1 MVSLMLKIMM
11 LNTMQTLTKNP
22 MPRRTSS
29 EPLSSRF
36 GVGQRKC
43 LLILLLAGVMTL
55 SACGGGSNNS
65 QTVAPSLSG
74 NWQFT
79 MAAPGDGSFSG
90 GLQGGFISQASGSS
104 VTGAVAYSVALPG
117 SPPSVCNSGSAAV
130 TGTISGQNVNL
141 AAVAGTQ
148 TFTLTGTLSLDG
160 STIVGTYSS
169 TAGTAADGSV
179 CGTVQTGLI
188 WNAIL
193 VPPIIGPIQGS
204 FYSVGGTAGLSEQEF
219 LVTSGFLS
227 QAANNGTDNAAV
239 TGSLSFEIGTQ
250 SDYPCILSAN
260 VQGQI
265 SGTSVA
271 LQILDSSGTQIGQ
284 IGISSGSSLQAVTYD
299 TSQGGYALQSLGG
312 PGYAVYAP
320 GCGGGSLASP
330 ADFGNV
336 CLAVNNTKACQQP
349 FTLVPSAVSF
359 PAQVVG
365 SPSTTQTITLTN
377 ASSTILS
384 GLIVTL
390 ANTSGAG
397 NFAETD
403 NCGLNGAASLGQ
415 SFNLNPQ
422 QACEIT
428 IAFTPQQSSNLTATL
443 TIGSPDTEPVL
454 VPITGTGASSTQ
466 SSASEFD
473 HHDVEHHAEIY

>member
-1 MVSLMLKIMM
+1 MLKIMM
-11 LNTMQTLTKNP
+11 SNTMQTLTKNP
-22 MPRRTSS
+22 TPRRTSFK
-29 EPLSSRF
+29 PRSSRF

-43 LLILLLAGVMTL
+43 LLMLLLAGVVTL
-55 SACGGGSNNS
+55 SACGGGSS
-65 QTVAPSLSG
+65 SSTEIVAPSLSG

-79 MAAPGDGSFSG
+79 MAAPADGSFSG
-90 GLQGGFISQASGSS
+90 GLQGGFLSQASGSS
-104 VTGAVAYSVALPG
+104 VTGAVAYSVALPA
-117 SPPSVCNSGSAAV
+117 SPPSVCNSGSATV
-130 TGTISGQNVNL
+130 TGTINGQNVNL
-141 AAVAGTQ
+141 TAVAGTQ

-160 STIVGTYSS
+160 STLVGTYSS
-169 TAGTAADGSV
+169 TAGTAADGSA
-179 CGTVQTGLI
+179 CGTAQTGLF

-219 LVTSGFLS
+219 LVTSGFLT
-227 QAANNGTDNAAV
+227 QTANNGADNAAV

-265 SGTSVA
+265 SGASVT

-284 IGISSGSSLQAVTYD
+284 IGIAPGSSLQAVTYD

-320 GCGGGSLASP
+320 GCGGGSLANP
-330 ADFGNV
+330 ADFGNI

-349 FTLVPSAVSF
+349 FTLVPSALSF
-359 PAQVVG
+359 PSQVVG
-365 SPSTTQTITLTN
+365 SPASTQTVTLTN

-390 ANTSGAG
+390 ANNSGAG
-397 NFAETD
+397 NFTETD
-403 NCGLNGAASLGQ
+403 NCGLDGVASLGQ

-422 QACEIT
+422 QSCAIT
-428 IAFTPQQSSNLTATL
+428 IAFTPQQSSTLTATL
-443 TIGSPDTEPVL
+443 TVGVPNTEPIA
-454 VPITGTGASSTQ
+454 VPITGTGASTDQ
-466 SSASEFD
+466 SSAREFNHYD
-473 HHDVEHHAEIY
+473 AEHQAEIE